1 MTARRVAC
9 VAAVLAGFALV
20 AAGCD
25 YVHPPFLAR
34 VDAPVVLTGADV
46 PAAIGLDPARVIGY
60 RWKDGWVQI
69 PVQIDQRVVVGF
81 GTAPSSNTT
90 PGTTGTVYGDG
101 SADLTA
107 LQYADPDT
115 FVGPDTDP
123 MIDADDELVFMAR
136 DAGPRVPA
144 GTARPADAV
153 ASGVEVDLVDSA
165 GSHGYVYLFYG
176 HAGVD
181 PSAGQDYVSYD
192 FALDSGDYKTTYQ
205 RADGPNPE
213 HSTVVGETY
222 QMGMIDRWK
231 TVDLRVNGSSA
242 DILDGFKARFSF
254 DTCGRSN
261 DTFADAEGAFV
272 ANIDGPVRAIRSYVG
287 ANSGPRT
294 EETMY
299 FYANRVEIVTDLRVH
314 AIPGIMSFADFST
327 AASGMQ
333 YGNSEMSG
341 TVTVDGVPD
350 VVPST
355 VPAWSYVAGAPG
367 FVSWTDDITTDIPNL
382 DQISLTWTDDAT
394 PAFEECWGSD
404 GLWGAAAVQI
414 TEALP
419 NTDPVNTPTA
429 HFRGRHVLGLWPANV
444 DAADLDARCGPP
456 PSSSPS
462 PSPSRRDRE
471 SVPDGPHEVGS
482 GIGIQQQAV
491 VGEFSDQGRNGE
503 CDLVSG
509 PLEADHER
517 VDDLRHRRLAVASQP
532 HLRSGAVEVDE
543 AAGAEVVQ
551 HRLAV
556 EDLGRH
562 GLVGSS
568 PASASRGRR
577 HDRGSQTE
585 QRVDRGDRLIEVVV
599 DQPVPGA
606 TARQRGE
613 RGEPSAAESVEVE
626 RVLGQAHERLGRAE
640 PDDLGAASRPYRGDT
655 TIAASACAA
664 TAAETVGGDL
674 PLRSHERR
682 DCLVDLRSQV
692 REHRPRSPVHRQR
705 LRVAEHRAGVD
716 VDADGL
722 VGEVAV
728 AGPHEAGHQRRLARF
743 HRGGEEDRPP
753 IRS

>member
-1 MTARRVAC
+1 M
-9 VAAVLAGFALV
+9 
-20 AAGCD
+20 
-25 YVHPPFLAR
+25 
-34 VDAPVVLTGADV
+34 VLTGAEV

-81 GTAPSSNTT
+81 GTAPASNTT

-101 SADLTA
+101 SGDLTA

-153 ASGVEVDLVDSA
+153 ASGVEVDLVDAA

-181 PSAGQDYVSYD
+181 PSAGKDYVSYD
-192 FALDSGDYKTTYQ
+192 FALDSGDYKTTYM

-333 YGNSEMSG
+333 YGNSAMAG
-341 TVTVDGVPD
+341 TVRWTASRTRFRRPCPTGRTSPVP
-350 VVPST
+350 PGSSRGPT
-355 VPAWSYVAGAPG
+355 SSARTSRTWTRFRWRGPTTPTRRSRSAGAVTVYGVRLWCRSPRG
-367 FVSWTDDITTDIPNL
+367 SPTPIRQTRP
-382 DQISLTWTDDAT
+382 SRSSGAGRCSPSGPRTWT
-394 PAFEECWGSD
+394 PRPG
-404 GLWGAAAVQI
+404 
-414 TEALP
+414 
-419 NTDPVNTPTA
+419 
-429 HFRGRHVLGLWPANV
+429 H
-444 DAADLDARCGPP
+444 RCGPP
-456 PSSSPS
+456 RFI
-462 PSPSRRDRE
+462 SR
-471 SVPDGPHEVGS
+471 
-482 GIGIQQQAV
+482 
-491 VGEFSDQGRNGE
+491 
-503 CDLVSG
+503 
-509 PLEADHER
+509 
-517 VDDLRHRRLAVASQP
+517 
-532 HLRSGAVEVDE
+532 
-543 AAGAEVVQ
+543 
-551 HRLAV
+551 
-556 EDLGRH
+556 
-562 GLVGSS
+562 
-568 PASASRGRR
+568 
-577 HDRGSQTE
+577 
-585 QRVDRGDRLIEVVV
+585 
-599 DQPVPGA
+599 
-606 TARQRGE
+606 
-613 RGEPSAAESVEVE
+613 
-626 RVLGQAHERLGRAE
+626 
-640 PDDLGAASRPYRGDT
+640 
-655 TIAASACAA
+655 
-664 TAAETVGGDL
+664 
-674 PLRSHERR
+674 
-682 DCLVDLRSQV
+682 
-692 REHRPRSPVHRQR
+692 
-705 LRVAEHRAGVD
+705 
-716 VDADGL
+716 
-722 VGEVAV
+722 
-728 AGPHEAGHQRRLARF
+728 
-743 HRGGEEDRPP
+743 
-753 IRS
+753 